1 MLGKKNKDNEAP
13 GLPDET
19 LKDKSKSNV
28 VGFAI
33 FVFALL
39 LIIGL
44 ELYSVITLSS
54 QNKTIKASDGAGEKG
69 KEILMNMAKVGK
81 KVNLAE
87 YDYAKSLETIMNPQ
101 NFQDFKNSIT
111 PMAAKFNVNINSIS
125 DGEITNV
132 GKKFKIYR
140 LKYEVL
146 SEYQNYVS
154 FRKEIAKTPFKIN
167 FEQELIKRD
176 TPKSKKI
183 LITGTVTAYIME
195 KKDKELK
202 KLATSIK
209 KIEREKEKEKK
220 KKEKKLKKEDKKN

>member
-54 QNKTIKASDGAGEKG
+54 QNKTIKASDGADEKG

-146 SEYQNYVS
+146 SEYKNYVS

-176 TPKSKKI
+176 APKSNKI

-220 KKEKKLKKEDKKN
+220 KKEKKLKKDDKKN